1 MQNELLLE
9 IENLGLINKADLDI
23 GKINVIVGKNSTG
36 KSISSKFLFCL
47 LTALSKEG
55 IYLANM
61 DIKDRLN
68 QLYYFLNYNLFDENA
83 IESKDLKPIEDLL
96 NKPSSNDLF
105 EDICHQ
111 LYVLIKNIKSDA
123 LKKTFLQHLRRI
135 RDLIK
140 INKDRDLQYINIF
153 ESLLNSEYAYSLMK
167 DAHITFKGNI
177 NGDPIFQEIFI
188 KENYMSG
195 KIDKKFFN
203 YFNFDNIVYIDS
215 LSVLEFDNQQ
225 FLQNLEDGSSFINDK
240 CPYHI
245 QQLIRKLKNSNSKGI
260 YDGDFYKELVV
271 FKRKMDEVIGGNFK
285 YDENN
290 RRFLLEMDGVDYP
303 MQNTS
308 SGLKQLGIIQL
319 LLENRELTENS
330 FLILDEPEIH
340 LHPGFQVQLA
350 EIFVLLAK
358 DLNITIYVNTHSPFL
373 AEAMEAYSRYY
384 DLVDDTNFY
393 LTKKVANTNKYNYD
407 LLDSDEIIEV
417 YDNLGNPFDII
428 HDIKVQ
434 ADLRDDLGH

>member
-428 HDIKVQ
+428 HNIKVQ